1 MVEDNEKQNFC
12 NRISNYQFEDKMI
25 LFCNGNLESEV
36 SIMSVT
42 DLKKVYGMFTSAW
55 KLFKEYA
62 DIWQMESEKWEQLVN
77 ESDKIAQSYGNCRL
91 ARDLLSAAVGELE
104 RRSKEVQNP

>member
-1 MVEDNEKQNFC
+1 M
-12 NRISNYQFEDKMI
+12 
-25 LFCNGNLESEV
+25 SE
-36 SIMSVT
+36 T
-42 DLKKVYGMFTSAW
+42 DLKKVYGMFTSTW

-62 DIWQMESEKWEQLVN
+62 DIRQMESEKWEQLVN

-91 ARDLLSAAVGELE
+91 ARDLLSVAVGELE